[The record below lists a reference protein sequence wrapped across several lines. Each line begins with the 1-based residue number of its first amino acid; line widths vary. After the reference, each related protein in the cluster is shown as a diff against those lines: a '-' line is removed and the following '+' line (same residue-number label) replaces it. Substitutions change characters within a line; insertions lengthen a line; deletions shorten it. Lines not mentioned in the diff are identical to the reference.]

1 MASKVGGWFFMT
13 KDELNKII
21 ENDPYHKKR
30 SCPSAS
36 DVRLYLREVNY
47 HCPLCGKELQSRK
60 QKKSEQQKFQIAHI
74 YPNRPTV
81 EQYTLLHNLERLGS
95 NCEDFENKIA
105 LCVECHQTQDYHTT
119 VDEYNHLLNI
129 KKLYLKQT
137 ALHDVTTTL
146 GLEDEIGNIISK
158 LSILNEDD
166 LAELK
171 YDPVPIANK
180 FTSQDVLLKTKVSA
194 NISTFYPYIRE
205 CFRGIDGK
213 DNFNLRVLSEQIRSC
228 FIKMNTI
235 SQDKMLVFSKIVEW
249 IKYKT
254 QSNSVESC
262 EAIVSFFVQN
272 CEVFYEISE

>member
-1 MASKVGGWFFMT
+1 MT

-36 DVRLYLREVNY
+36 DLRLYLREVNY